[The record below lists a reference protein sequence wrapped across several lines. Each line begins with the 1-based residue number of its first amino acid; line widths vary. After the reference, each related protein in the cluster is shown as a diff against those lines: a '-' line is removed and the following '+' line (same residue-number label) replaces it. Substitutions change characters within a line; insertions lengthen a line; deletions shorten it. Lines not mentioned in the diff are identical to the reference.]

1 MIHDTDYWQAHFLQV
16 SFVESQDNDRLNVM
30 LAKANVY
37 HFITNDRFSM
47 SLAQKKAVEEDHIF
61 ISYEILQFKEVL
73 MQHFID
79 YEL

>member
-1 MIHDTDYWQAHFLQV
+1 
-16 SFVESQDNDRLNVM
+16 
-30 LAKANVY
+30 
-37 HFITNDRFSM
+37 M

>member
-1 MIHDTDYWQAHFLQV
+1 MIHDTDYWHAQFLQV
-16 SFVESQDNDRLNVM
+16 SFVESQANDRLNVM
-30 LAKANVY
+30 PAKANVY
-37 HFITNDRFSM
+37 HFIGNDRFSM
-47 SLAQKKAVEEDHIF
+47 SPAQKKAVEEDHLF